1 MNQKFPLLT
10 TSIQNIREDNFICAN
25 YVDGDD
31 IVLIGFL
38 RGAFTA
44 RSVANM
50 IATVSLLTPSGLGHF
65 YAVFEDYESMTDV
78 NRDLTLF
85 LDPQVLPYDGEKVKA
100 KRGWEKKRKLQY
112 EEWLTKV
119 GVLQSSAIEMVAYT
133 NRMATLDTNTKMLS
147 SVGVEF
153 DPRRMEAI
161 FNQGLRYS
169 VGHPF
174 SCVPQGSWVS
184 WLSAKKFFPWA
195 KPEISAAKIS
205 SVKRDAAERNGKD
218 SHPAG
223 SEEDLWKLARPWG
236 LGLMRDP
243 GGRLQTIGGTTI

>member
-1 MNQKFPLLT
+1 
-10 TSIQNIREDNFICAN
+10 
-25 YVDGDD
+25 
-31 IVLIGFL
+31 
-38 RGAFTA
+38 
-44 RSVANM
+44 M

-112 EEWLTKV
+112 EEWLTK
-119 GVLQSSAIEMVAYT
+119 
-133 NRMATLDTNTKMLS
+133 LS